1 MTEREQALKIANM
14 WLEGQMNPMTQMVPG
29 DPDCDACVVA
39 RQFIRAIEERS
50 FHDNSWRPHTESGNQ
65 K

>member
-1 MTEREQALKIANM
+1 MTEREHALKIANM

-39 RQFIRAIEERS
+39 RQFVRAIEKDQQALR
-50 FHDNSWRPHTESGNQ
+50 NPGR